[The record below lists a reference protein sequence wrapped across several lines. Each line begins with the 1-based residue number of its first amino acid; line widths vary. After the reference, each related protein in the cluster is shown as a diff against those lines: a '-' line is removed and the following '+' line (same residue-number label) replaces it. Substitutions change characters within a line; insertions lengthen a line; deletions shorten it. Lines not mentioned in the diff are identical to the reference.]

1 MPEYQYQGVDKAG
14 KRISG
19 RLEAPTEGE
28 LRMMLRGQGIRPMRI
43 SKSGM
48 LNADLGSI
56 IRGGQLASVPLPQL
70 ALFTRQLQVLV
81 GSGIPLVQSLEVL
94 GDQASNPS
102 LKKILAAV
110 RSKVSQGSFLWESLA
125 SYQTSFPRVY
135 LALIRAGETSGAMEQ
150 MLDRLAKY
158 LETSAKINKMVKG
171 AMMYPFFVVIVAVG
185 VIAAMLTFVIPKFE
199 TLLSQNG
206 QELPGPTKFVIDV
219 SHAINN
225 NIVVIIG
232 AAIMAS
238 YMMARYIKTEEGRA
252 FLHRLIFR
260 MPMFGEIATKAG
272 VARFSRTM
280 GTLLSSGVNLIDA
293 IDICR
298 VTVDNVVLEEAM
310 ATLRKEIE
318 TGKTMGMVLNRIKVF
333 PKMAT
338 QMVSVGEATGNM
350 EQMLDKVAD
359 MYEQDVETLVGG
371 ISKLIEPIILVVL
384 GGIVAGLM
392 VAMYLP
398 IFKIAGG
405 GE

>member
-135 LALIRAGETSGAMEQ
+135 LALIRAGETSGA
-150 MLDRLAKY
+150 
-158 LETSAKINKMVKG
+158 
-171 AMMYPFFVVIVAVG
+171 
-185 VIAAMLTFVIPKFE
+185 
-199 TLLSQNG
+199 
-206 QELPGPTKFVIDV
+206 
-219 SHAINN
+219 
-225 NIVVIIG
+225 
-232 AAIMAS
+232 
-238 YMMARYIKTEEGRA
+238 
-252 FLHRLIFR
+252 
-260 MPMFGEIATKAG
+260 
-272 VARFSRTM
+272 
-280 GTLLSSGVNLIDA
+280 
-293 IDICR
+293 
-298 VTVDNVVLEEAM
+298 
-310 ATLRKEIE
+310 
-318 TGKTMGMVLNRIKVF
+318 
-333 PKMAT
+333 
-338 QMVSVGEATGNM
+338 
-350 EQMLDKVAD
+350 
-359 MYEQDVETLVGG
+359 
-371 ISKLIEPIILVVL
+371 
-384 GGIVAGLM
+384 
-392 VAMYLP
+392 
-398 IFKIAGG
+398 
-405 GE
+405 